1 MNTIHTAA
9 NGDIAYRMICLG
21 MKGLVNPK
29 EQWKMEQEVSVAM
42 IMIVHR
48 GLQAAVHWD
57 IVEGVH
63 GDRMEV
69 LAHQPIQKLVV
80 NNQTGLRRT
89 PRVVAEEMKSITA
102 KLRMIIEGLT

>member
-21 MKGLVNPK
+21 MKVLVNPK

-48 GLQAAVHWD
+48 GPQAAVHWD
-57 IVEGVH
+57 IVEGVP
-63 GDRMEV
+63 GGRMEV
-69 LAHQPIQKLVV
+69 LVHLRIQKPAG
-80 NNQTGLRRT
+80 NNQTG
-89 PRVVAEEMKSITA
+89 
-102 KLRMIIEGLT
+102 